1 MEKTETKEK
10 REIFMAT
17 PHFAALATELLRGGE
32 SGYRRSS
39 IRSLVVAHISRR
51 TLTRV

>member
-17 PHFAALATELLRGGE
+17 PRFAALASELLRDGE
-32 SGYRRSS
+32 SGYRRPS
-39 IRSLVVAHISRR
+39 IRSLVAAHISRR
-51 TLTRV
+51 TLAKV